1 MSQKPN
7 RTSTATAAQPSQPL
21 VTFVGSDKGGVG
33 KSFITTVLADLME
46 VDAIAATIAQIDDQN
61 RLPALYPGRVT
72 TVLPASMDDLRR
84 DPTAIVAAFDP
95 FYSAFE
101 RALASRMPMI
111 VDIGGPQQTVIEEYL
126 ALVDL
131 DADLIEAGVASRWLI
146 PTTAEPEA
154 MRGAVRTAHAIG
166 RILPSVKRHI
176 VLNRRDGP
184 FRFYPN
190 SPADLLWKGGL
201 EPLCAE
207 LGTIDIPAIAPG
219 SWQPFEAAGRR
230 PIDVV
235 AAEIDEIRAWTGRS
249 RPAAKVLRGDVA
261 AFLAAAK
268 LALANNTTGIQAE
281 VADER

>member
-1 MSQKPN
+1 MSQKPKK
-7 RTSTATAAQPSQPL
+7 TSTATVVRPSQPP
-21 VTFVGSDKGGVG
+21 VIFIGSDKGGVG

-46 VDAIAATIAQIDDQN
+46 VDGIAATLVQIDDQN

-72 TVLPASMDDLRR
+72 TVLPASLDDLRR
-84 DPTAIVAAFDP
+84 DPSAIVGAFDP

-101 RALASRMPMI
+101 GALTSGVPML

-131 DADLIEAGVASRWLI
+131 DADLIEAGVVARWLI

-166 RILPSVKRHI
+166 RILPSVTRHI

-184 FRFYPN
+184 FSFYPN
-190 SPADLLWKGGL
+190 SSADLLWKRGL
-201 EPLCAE
+201 EPLCSE
-207 LGTIDIPAIAPG
+207 LGMIDIPAIAPG
-219 SWQPFEAAGRR
+219 SWQPFEGAGKRL
-230 PIDVV
+230 IDVV
-235 AAEIDEIRAWTGRS
+235 AAEIHDIRSWTGRS
-249 RPAAKVLRGDVA
+249 RPAAKVMRGDVA
-261 AFLAAAK
+261 AFLASAK
-268 LALANNTTGIQAE
+268 NTMTNAFGNRME

>member
-7 RTSTATAAQPSQPL
+7 KTVTKIQPSQPL
-21 VTFVGSDKGGVG
+21 LTFVGSDKGGVG
-33 KSFITTVLADLME
+33 KSFITSVFADLME
-46 VDAIAATIAQIDDQN
+46 LDTVAPMIVQIDDQN

-101 RALASRMPMI
+101 RALTTGVPMI
-111 VDIGGPQQTVIEEYL
+111 VDIGGPQQTVIEEYQ

-131 DADLIEAGVASRWLI
+131 DADLIDANVAARWLI

-154 MRGAVRTAHAIG
+154 MRGAVRTAHVVG

-176 VLNRRDGP
+176 VLNQRDGP
-184 FRFYPN
+184 FRFYPG
-190 SPADLLWKGGL
+190 SPADVLWKGAL
-201 EPLCAE
+201 QPLSTE

-219 SWQPFEAAGRR
+219 SWQPFEAAGKR

-235 AAEIDEIRAWTGRS
+235 AAEIDDIRSWTGRS

-261 AFLAAAK
+261 AFLAAAT
-268 LALANNTTGIQAE
+268 LAIANVSSIHRE

>member
-1 MSQKPN
+1 MSQKPKKS
-7 RTSTATAAQPSQPL
+7 STVTAVRPSQPL
-21 VTFVGSDKGGVG
+21 VTFIGSDKGGVG

-46 VDAIAATIAQIDDQN
+46 VDAIAATLVQIDDQN

-101 RALASRMPMI
+101 SALASRMPMI

-131 DADLIEAGVASRWLI
+131 DADLIEAGVAARWLI

-166 RILPSVKRHI
+166 RILPSAKRHI
-176 VLNRRDGP
+176 LLNRRDGP

-190 SPADLLWKGGL
+190 SPADLLWKSGL

-207 LGTIDIPAIAPG
+207 LGSIDIPAIAPG
-219 SWQPFEAAGRR
+219 SWQPFEAAGKR

-235 AAEIDEIRAWTGRS
+235 AAEIDDIRSWTGRS

-261 AFLAAAK
+261 AFLADAK
-268 LALANNTTGIQAE
+268 LAMANFAGIQAE
-281 VADER
+281 VAHER

>member
-1 MSQKPN
+1 MSQKLN
-7 RTSTATAAQPSQPL
+7 KSSTATAVRPPQPL
-21 VTFVGSDKGGVG
+21 ITFIGSDKGGVG

-46 VDAIAATIAQIDDQN
+46 VDAIAATIVQIDDQN

-101 RALASRMPMI
+101 RALTSMAPMI

-131 DADLIEAGVASRWLI
+131 DADLIEAGVAARWLI

-154 MRGAVRTAHAIG
+154 MRAAVRTAHAIG
-166 RILPSVKRHI
+166 RILPSVTRHI

-184 FRFYPN
+184 FRFYPKA
-190 SPADLLWKGGL
+190 PADLLWTSGL

-219 SWQPFEAAGRR
+219 SWQPFEAAGKR

-235 AAEIDEIRAWTGRS
+235 AAEIDDIRSWTGRS

-268 LALANNTTGIQAE
+268 LAMANINSIQVEA
-281 VADER
+281 ADGC